1 MDPYMDHRLPLSQ
14 GSDPTGIVMD
24 LARKQKLTDEV
35 HALQDRNKS
44 LRRQVDRIGE
54 SALRAGRQGAR
65 NPGVC

>member
-1 MDPYMDHRLPLSQ
+1 MQVLDQQHDLEDAQ
-14 GSDPTGIVMD
+14 EED

-65 NPGVC
+65 NPVVC